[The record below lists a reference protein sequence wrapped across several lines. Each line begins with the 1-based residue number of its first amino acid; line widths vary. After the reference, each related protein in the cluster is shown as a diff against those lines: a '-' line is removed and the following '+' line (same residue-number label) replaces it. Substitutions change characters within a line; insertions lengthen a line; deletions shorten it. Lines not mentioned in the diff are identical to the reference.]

1 MEYKLIGKNIVI
13 PDNADKEQVEHAI
26 QKVRTVFNNMAR
38 LHAYR
43 HVGCGAI
50 RWTWLLTLLVL
61 RKKEIEREE
70 DLTAYSDVEK
80 HNIHIR
86 ICEVNIPVHT
96 SIRNEYILR
105 EAAKDVTIQLKNMEC
120 SSINSDIS
128 VRQIAFD
135 IASRLSLLDSK

>member
-1 MEYKLIGKNIVI
+1 MEHELIGKTIVI
-13 PDNADKEQVEHAI
+13 PDNTNNRQVEHTI
-26 QKVRTVFNNMAR
+26 QKVQTIFNNIAR
-38 LHAYR
+38 FSYS

-61 RKKEIEREE
+61 RKKEIEYEA

-80 HNIHIR
+80 HNIRIR
-86 ICEVNIPVHT
+86 ICEAEFHVHT
-96 SIRNEYILR
+96 SVRNEYVLR
-105 EAAKDVTIQLKNMEC
+105 TAAKDVEIWVKTMEC
-120 SSINSDIS
+120 SGVNPDIS